1 MCLDEVPLLM
11 TRETRPVSKEAFEA
25 LADSD
30 CREIIEALDSP
41 MTADEVSDACDIP
54 LSTTYRKVKILR
66 EATLLNEQVEVRT
79 DGKHTN
85 TYTVDFER
93 VCAVIDDE
101 HGLDVEVSRP
111 ETRDERLE
119 SLWEEVRQET

>member
-1 MCLDEVPLLM
+1 M
-11 TRETRPVSKEAFEA
+11 SKEAFEA